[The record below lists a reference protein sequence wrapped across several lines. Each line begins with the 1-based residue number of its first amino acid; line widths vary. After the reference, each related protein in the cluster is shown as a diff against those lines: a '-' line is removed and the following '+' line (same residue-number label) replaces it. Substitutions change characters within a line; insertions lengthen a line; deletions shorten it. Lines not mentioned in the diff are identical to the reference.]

1 MQQAVKHVEPC
12 HYFGG
17 KMAAQYQLVMHSGP
31 TPGKIFPMEGDVLT
45 IGREAGNAIIIND
58 AEVSRKHTQFVFQGG
73 KYIVTDL
80 GSTNGTF
87 VNGQRLTG
95 QHILQPG
102 EVISL
107 GEQIN
112 LLFESIVP
120 VDPNAT
126 MMSAGRQPA
135 PRAAAPR
142 PQPIPQP
149 MPQPVPQP
157 VNYAGQVPVGPAPVY
172 AAPQQPAGGSR
183 NMLIVVGIVLV
194 LCICAVS
201 VGLFFAPV
209 EFWCMFPFWG
219 PGACP

>member
-1 MQQAVKHVEPC
+1 
-12 HYFGG
+12 
-17 KMAAQYQLVMHSGP
+17 MAAQYQLVMHSGP
-31 TPGKIFPMEGDVLT
+31 TPGKIFPMEGDVIT
-45 IGREAGNAIIIND
+45 IGREAGNGIIIND

-73 KYIVTDL
+73 KFIVTDL

-95 QHILQPG
+95 QHVLQPG

-135 PRAAAPR
+135 MQRPVVAPA
-142 PQPIPQP
+142 PAPHQYAQYPAQQPAPP
-149 MPQPVPQP
+149 PA
-157 VNYAGQVPVGPAPVY
+157 YAGQVPSGPVPVY
-172 AAPQQPAGGSR
+172 VQPPQKSNSTPIIIGVAIVLLLCACVTSVFLYNAPQS
-183 NMLIVVGIVLV
+183 
-194 LCICAVS
+194 
-201 VGLFFAPV
+201 
-209 EFWCMFPFWG
+209 FWCLFPIWG
-219 PGACP
+219 AGACP